1 MTTALSG
8 VALLVR
14 RAAND
19 RVIRQQHP
27 ARKYAMVACNHH
39 PGIPSTHF
47 VSFARAILY
56 RDAGFVV
63 VWPHFLAVAAIGG
76 LFFVT
81 ALFRFRLGAT
91 QV

>member
-1 MTTALSG
+1 MHFPGLLFLFVALPMIVLSG
-8 VALLVR
+8 SNTPLESMPWWLATIMQVS
-14 RAAND
+14 
-19 RVIRQQHP
+19 
-27 ARKYAMVACNHH
+27 
-39 PGIPSTHF
+39 PSTHF

-56 RDAGFVV
+56 RGAGFVV

-81 ALFRFRLGAT
+81 ALFRFRLRAT